1 MQWRGAEHWKTGRW
15 PLLLSRKYYAL
26 IAAAMLLDLAL
37 NFVGINSVEMLFYS
51 AVLNGVLVPHLIVL
65 AVLLTSKSERL
76 KRRGKVSEHP
86 NREKG
91 NGQDGNKRQLQPKGG

>member
-26 IAAAMLLDLAL
+26 IAAAMLLDQAL

-51 AVLNGVLVPHLIVL
+51 AVLNGVLAPYLIVL

-76 KRRGKVSEHP
+76 KRRGKVSEHV

-91 NGQDGNKRQLQPKGG
+91 NGEDSNK

>member
-26 IAAAMLLDLAL
+26 NADAMLLDLAL

-51 AVLNGVLVPHLIVL
+51 AVLNGVLAPFDCISSI
-65 AVLLTSKSERL
+65 ADEQIQKAKE
-76 KRRGKVSEHP
+76 KR
-86 NREKG
+86 
-91 NGQDGNKRQLQPKGG
+91 